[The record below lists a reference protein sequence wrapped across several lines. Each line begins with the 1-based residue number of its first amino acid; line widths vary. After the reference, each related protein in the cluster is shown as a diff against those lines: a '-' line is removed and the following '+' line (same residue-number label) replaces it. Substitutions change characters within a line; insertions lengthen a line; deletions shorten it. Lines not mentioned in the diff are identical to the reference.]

1 MIKDRSKSYDAYE
14 QVATPSAGTT
24 IPQGKDSADNKDTL
38 RAKHTTETVKD
49 AKEVKDAAKK
59 ALDLQ
64 LGRQTP
70 SGGKLGDATTQP
82 NSGVLDGCPNELD
95 CD

>member
-1 MIKDRSKSYDAYE
+1 MVKSSDSYKAYD

-24 IPQGKDSADNKDTL
+24 IPKGKDRDEKDTL
-38 RAKHTTETVKD
+38 TAKHTTETVKN

-64 LGRQTP
+64 LGRNTP

-95 CD
+95 CE

>member
-24 IPQGKDSADNKDTL
+24 IPKGKDRDEKDTL
-38 RAKHTTETVKD
+38 TAKHTTETVKN

-64 LGRQTP
+64 LGRNTP
-70 SGGKLGDATTQP
+70 SGGKLGDATQQP
-82 NSGVLDGCPNELD
+82 NSGVLDSCPNELD
-95 CD
+95 CN

>member
-1 MIKDRSKSYDAYE
+1 MIKGISDSYKAYD

-24 IPQGKDSADNKDTL
+24 TPKGKDSRMNKDTL
-38 RAKHTTETVKD
+38 TAKHTTETVKD

-64 LGRQTP
+64 LGRNTP
-70 SGGKLGDATTQP
+70 SGGKLEMRP
-82 NSGVLDGCPNELD
+82 HSLISGVLMVPNELIA
-95 CD
+95 